1 MSKGKYASR
10 SESAAAREEAIR
22 DAAAKSEAAR
32 RLEIECT
39 QLRAHVA
46 ELEQD
51 TARLITERVRELTAR
66 IAVADTERATA
77 RATLAEAGECI
88 LSLYRGV
95 ITLSKGSGRGSSA
108 ALDVADGYASGFVVS
123 GEWVPVSSVML
134 DIDAKTGN
142 LLAVHKLPQHERRAL
157 KDADSIDRGIIAIR
171 NKQMKKGSAAD
182 QRRAVTG

>member
-1 MSKGKYASR
+1 MSRGKYANR
-10 SESAAAREEAIR
+10 SESASAREDAIR
-22 DAAAKSEAAR
+22 VAAERTQRAE
-32 RLEIECT
+32 RLEGENLE
-39 QLRAHVA
+39 LRTRVA

-51 TARLITERVRELTAR
+51 TARLITERVRELTAD
-66 IAVADTERATA
+66 IDTARAEWATA